1 MEKRKYPR
9 DTSHTVSRPNIE
21 LVRSVHAAFNAGDV
35 DAAFNMLAPDFECDM
50 SRAIGLNVDRDF
62 YDLAGFRRLV
72 TEYASNW
79 EAFELGPEE
88 FLASGDQVVTPFTNR
103 GRGRAGIEVRG
114 RGTFVWTVRDGAVVR
129 ACLFQERGEALEAA
143 GLAE

>member
-1 MEKRKYPR
+1 
-9 DTSHTVSRPNIE
+9 VSRHNIE
-21 LVRSVHAAFNAGDV
+21 LVCAVHAAFNAGEV
-35 DAAFNMLAPDFECDM
+35 EAAFSLFAPDFECDM
-50 SRAIGLNVDRDF
+50 SRAIGLNVDRDL

-72 TEYASNW
+72 DEYASSW

-88 FLASGDQVVTPFTNR
+88 FLAAGDRVVTPFTNR
-103 GRGRAGIEVRG
+103 ARGRAGIEVRG

-129 ACLFQERGEALEAA
+129 ACLFQERDEALKAA